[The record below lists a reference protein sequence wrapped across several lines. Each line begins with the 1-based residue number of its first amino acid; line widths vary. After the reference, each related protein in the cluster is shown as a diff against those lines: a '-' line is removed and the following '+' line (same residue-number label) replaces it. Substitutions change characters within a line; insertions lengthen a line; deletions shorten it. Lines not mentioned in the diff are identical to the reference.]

1 MKIASA
7 IQGSLISERAT
18 VIVDL
23 EAGLRGGSVYMAR
36 LSSWL
41 ESCGASVSLRQIC
54 LSRSRDL
61 WGLMLLLFQ
70 NWTGQI
76 VLRGTLPAFLPIALL
91 SRSSMLYLGTPVD
104 RWSRKSRLLFR
115 LASLKP
121 GLALVAASVYAR
133 KTAFE
138 GSFFRQGYV
147 SYAKINLPL
156 VLDLPR
162 IDSFK
167 SVAFAIL
174 SPGDQSKGFE
184 CCLSLLA
191 EVSCCFNVFID
202 IYGKS
207 SDEFNVSDYARYG
220 NVFVHGFVEDPFGHF
235 SRLRKGLP
243 GFYLALS
250 AYEGLH
256 MAVVDAACYG
266 IPSLLSDI
274 PAHRELELIAG
285 LPLLIAGKSKS
296 LMSLFLDVAR
306 SEGDF
311 DGARAAALR
320 LALQFQDKAL
330 CSEALEDEFSPK
342 GRASDQSKK

>member
-7 IQGSLISERAT
+7 IKGNLISARET

-36 LSSWL
+36 LATWL
-41 ESCGASVSLRQIC
+41 ESCGASVSLCR
-54 LSRSRDL
+54 LRFSRSRDL
-61 WGLMLLLFQ
+61 WDLALLLFR

-76 VLRGTLPAFLPIALL
+76 MLRGTLPAFLPVALL

-104 RWSRKSRLLFR
+104 RWSRKSRLLLR

-156 VLDLPR
+156 ARDLPR
-162 IDSFK
+162 IDSFE
-167 SVAFAIL
+167 SVAFAVL
-174 SPGDQSKGFE
+174 APGDQSKGFE
-184 CCLSLLA
+184 CCLSFLA
-191 EVSCCFNVFID
+191 EASCYFNIFID
-202 IYGKS
+202 IYGKN
-207 SDEFNVSDYARYG
+207 SDEFNASDYARWG
-220 NVFVHGFVEDPFGHF
+220 NVYVHGFVEDPFGHF
-235 SRLRKGLP
+235 SRLRRGLP
-243 GFYLALS
+243 GCYMALS

-285 LPLLIAGKSKS
+285 SPLLIAEKSKS
-296 LMSLFLDVAR
+296 LISLFLDVAR
-306 SEGDF
+306 SEGGF
-311 DGARAAALR
+311 DRARAVALR
-320 LALQFQDKAL
+320 LAIEFQRRSL
-330 CSEALEDEFSPK
+330 FSEALEDEFSPK
-342 GRASDQSKK
+342 GSASGQSRK